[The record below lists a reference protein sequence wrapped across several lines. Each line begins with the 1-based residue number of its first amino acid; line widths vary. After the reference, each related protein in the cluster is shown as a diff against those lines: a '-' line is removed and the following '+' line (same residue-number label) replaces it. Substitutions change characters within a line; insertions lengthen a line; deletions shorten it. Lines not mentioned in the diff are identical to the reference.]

1 MWRDDALLCDIL
13 LAAKKLIK
21 FTAGVSQQEFENSDL
36 LQSAVIRE
44 LGVIGEAARAM
55 SLEFQSAHAEIPWHE
70 IIGMR
75 NRLIHEYSRV
85 DLVRVWDTVRHD
97 IPGLVSMLEPL
108 QDSESKGLD

>member
-13 LAAKKLIK
+13 LAARKLIK
-21 FTAGVSQQEFENSDL
+21 FTSGVSQAEFENSDL
-36 LQSAVIRE
+36 LQSAVMRE

-55 SLEFQSAHAEIPWHE
+55 SVEFQGAHPDIPWHE

-85 DLVRVWDTVRHD
+85 DLVRIWDTVRRD
-97 IPGLVSMLEPL
+97 VPRLVAMLEGL
-108 QDSESKGLD
+108 QDSESGG